1 MQLRLLVFA
10 SAADRAGF
18 RERMVD
24 YSEDDTP
31 RTLLARA
38 APGLPAEGIRVA
50 VNREYHDWD
59 TPIGSA
65 VEVAIIPPVSG
76 G

>member
-18 RERMVD
+18 RERLVD
-24 YSEDDTP
+24 YSPEETP

-38 APGLPAEGIRVA
+38 APGLLPEGIRVA
-50 VNREYHDWD
+50 VDCEYHDWD
-59 TPIGSA
+59 SPIGA
-65 VEVAIIPPVSG
+65 AEEVAIIPPVSG